1 MYRRLTRI
9 LLVEDEEVDAESV
22 RRALEAGPQVRGS
35 VELDHVVALQEGLD
49 RLAKGD
55 VDVVLLDLNLPDS
68 SGVATIHR
76 LREHD
81 GRVPLVVFTCA
92 GDEDTAVAALEAGAQ
107 DYLVKDELGGPLL
120 RRAIRYAIERRRIT
134 DETARLQERLRQ
146 AEKRESLGALSAGVA
161 FGFNNVLGTI
171 FDRCD
176 AALAEPNAPGFEVRL
191 RTALLEIRQAAFRAA
206 QMVTHLRDYSGA
218 DAGDSEHVELSGF
231 VLEAATFLDAVVPRG
246 MRVAYDVSGEPLVIE
261 VAPLELHRLLM
272 GLVMNAAES
281 MAKQPGSISISTG
294 LVEADESLLV
304 ETYGWWDP
312 KPGTYAFL
320 RVADTGCGIE
330 EARKPRIFDPF
341 YTTKFAGRG
350 LGLAG
355 MLGVLQQHR
364 AVVRIDSRRPSG
376 TTFTIMFPRP
386 VAHPAAR

>member
-1 MYRRLTRI
+1 MHRRLTRI
-9 LLVEDEEVDAESV
+9 LLVEDDELDAESV
-22 RRALEAGPQVRGS
+22 RRALEAGPLERGGAA
-35 VELDHVVALQEGLD
+35 LDHVVTLQEGLD

-68 SGVATIHR
+68 SGVATILS

-134 DETARLQERLRQ
+134 DETGRLQERLRQ

-171 FDRCD
+171 FDRCGE
-176 AALAEPNAPGFEVRL
+176 ALAKPDAPGLEVRL
-191 RTALLEIRQAAFRAA
+191 RTALLEIHQAAFRAA
-206 QMVTHLRDYSGA
+206 QMVTHLRDYAGA
-218 DAGDSEHVELSGF
+218 DAGDSGHVELSGF
-231 VLEAATFLDAVVPRG
+231 VLEAATFLDALVPRG
-246 MRVAYDVSGEPLVIE
+246 MRVGYDVSGEPLVVEI
-261 VAPLELHRLLM
+261 APIELHRLLM
-272 GLVMNAAES
+272 GLVMNAAEA
-281 MAKQPGSISISTG
+281 MAKQPGSVLISTG
-294 LVEADESLLV
+294 LVEADEPLLV

-341 YTTKFAGRG
+341 HTTKAAGRG

-355 MLGVLQQHR
+355 ILGVLQRHR

-376 TTFTIMFPRP
+376 TIFTVLFPRP